1 MKRIEAEENFYK
13 ELRRL
18 KQEYLKH
25 EQQQKELHLV
35 VEATNQR
42 ALSIEAQLEQQRAV
56 IKHVQAASEDMDE
69 VEHVHIL
76 PEDGSHHQ
84 MRELVQNQTLPVDSR
99 ARRTSSSYEPQHAI
113 TAAKRNASQTLMLPG
128 QQAELEHEHSMLCR
142 DSSIL
147 SIAESELSS
156 SMQRYSS
163 PCEHMD
169 VFEESTVGL
178 SSDGELNSTYE
189 GHTTMA
195 ADLLEREERLATSLR
210 IAQAI
215 YSDNHSHTST
225 KCVET
230 CNAGLPLRMPFY
242 GCLHM
247 IFF

>member
-35 VEATNQR
+35 IEATSQR

-56 IKHVQAASEDMDE
+56 IKHVQAASEGMDE
-69 VEHVHIL
+69 VGHVHIL
-76 PEDGSHHQ
+76 PEDGCHHQ
-84 MRELVQNQTLPVDSR
+84 MREFVHNLPEDSR

-113 TAAKRNASQTLMLPG
+113 TAAKRNATQTLML

-142 DSSIL
+142 DSSIF

-156 SMQRYSS
+156 SIQRYSS
-163 PCEHMD
+163 PCEQVG

-178 SSDGELNSTYE
+178 SSDGELNSSYE
-189 GHTTMA
+189 GHMTMA
-195 ADLLEREERLATSLR
+195 ADLSEHEERLATSLR

-242 GCLHM
+242 GSLHM
-247 IFF
+247 KFSK

>member
-84 MRELVQNQTLPVDSR
+84 MRELVQNQNLPEDST

-113 TAAKRNASQTLMLPG
+113 TAAKRNATQTLML

-142 DSSIL
+142 DSSIF

-156 SMQRYSS
+156 SIQRYSS
-163 PCEHMD
+163 PCEQVG

-178 SSDGELNSTYE
+178 SSDGELNSSYE
-189 GHTTMA
+189 GHRTMA
-195 ADLLEREERLATSLR
+195 ADLSEHEERLATSLR
-210 IAQAI
+210 IAQAM
-215 YSDNHSHTST
+215 YSDNRSHTSI

-230 CNAGLPLRMPFY
+230 CNSGLPLRMPFY
-242 GCLHM
+242 GSLHM
-247 IFF
+247 KFSK